1 MDFEFKIEAKEQY
14 NFVHFGGDL
23 IGTDKTNNLLEQ
35 IDEHILKSRV
45 NFIIDLHSVE
55 YMNSTGLNILINIL
69 TKSRNAGGETVIA
82 NIPEKV
88 NKLMIITKLNTV
100 FTISNSVQEAI
111 DLLKKEESWL

>member
-1 MDFEFKIEAKEQY
+1 MDFEFKIEPKEHY

-23 IGTDKTNNLLEQ
+23 IRVNKTNDLLEQ
-35 IDEHILKSRV
+35 IDEHIIESKV
-45 NFIIDLHSVE
+45 NFIIDLHSIE

-69 TKSRNAGGETVIA
+69 TKSRNAGGETIIA

-88 NKLMIITKLNTV
+88 KQLMIITKLNTV
-100 FTISNSVQEAI
+100 FTIANSVQEAI

>member
-1 MDFEFKIEAKEQY
+1 MDFEFKIEPKEQY
-14 NFVHFGGDL
+14 NFIHFGGDL
-23 IGTDKTNNLLEQ
+23 IEANQTNDLLAQ
-35 IDEHILKSRV
+35 VDEHINESRI
-45 NFIIDLHSVE
+45 NFIIDLHSIE

-88 NKLMIITKLNTV
+88 KQLMIITKLNTV
-100 FTISNSVQEAI
+100 FTVADTVQEAI